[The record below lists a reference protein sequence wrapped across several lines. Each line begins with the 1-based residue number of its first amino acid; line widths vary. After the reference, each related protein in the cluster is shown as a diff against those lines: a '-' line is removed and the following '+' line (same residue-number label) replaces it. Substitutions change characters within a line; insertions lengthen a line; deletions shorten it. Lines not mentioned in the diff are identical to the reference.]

1 MHPDLTRLAA
11 YLDRA
16 LDEEAYADVRG
27 HLLTCPAC
35 AARVEQLR
43 ADARRITA
51 SVAGPA
57 PDVRAA
63 VRARLRRTGPTDWLL
78 RGSAL
83 VGALAALLLFALLIG
98 VRSGSTALGRTPDRV
113 IVVDRSNG
121 QLLAL
126 DADSGAV
133 LGGAP
138 VGDTPTKIRYDANG
152 DQLYVMVKQA
162 ILSVDAQTLTVVA
175 RWEAPQPFD
184 LTSGMVLDAR
194 RGRLYVAQPAA
205 ASIAVLDT
213 ATLVPVGSFGVGRA
227 PGALALTPDG
237 RTLFALDGDGALWTI
252 DTLGATRSAQSLS
265 GGERWPLAW
274 LAVSADGRRL
284 YAMHADGGPQ
294 AWTPRIWSIDVLSG
308 QISAPAALPPGQAP
322 WDLLRLDDGRL
333 AIPRGDGR
341 TGGIT
346 LLAPDD
352 LRVLS
357 RINPD
362 SDEHHAVAGPGGAI
376 FTLNFGHGTT
386 SRYDPSRAQPQT
398 WRTPLTGERP
408 AMPYDGVFV
417 PGGWRWPW

>member
-1 MHPDLTRLAA
+1 MSPRGRCECGSAAAAPRSGRPTAPGRTTMHPDLTRLAA
-11 YLDRA
+11 SLDRA
-16 LDEEAYADVRG
+16 LDEAAQADVRG

-63 VRARLRRTGPTDWLL
+63 VRARLRRTGPAAWML
-78 RGSAL
+78 RG
-83 VGALAALLLFALLIG
+83 GALAGALVALLLFALLIG
-98 VRSGSTALGRTPDRV
+98 VRSGSMTLGRTPDRL

-121 QLLAL
+121 RLLAL

-133 LGGAP
+133 LDSAL
-138 VGDTPTKIRYDANG
+138 VGDTPTKIRFDANSNR
-152 DQLYVMVKQA
+152 LYIMVKQA
-162 ILSVDAQTLTVVA
+162 IMSVDARTLAEGA
-175 RWEAPQPFD
+175 RWDAPKPFD
-184 LTSGMVLDAR
+184 LTSGMALDAR

-213 ATLVPVGSFGVGRA
+213 ASLVPVGSFGVGRA

-265 GGERWPLAW
+265 SAERWPLAW
-274 LAVSADGRRL
+274 LALSADGQTL
-284 YAMHADGGPQ
+284 YVLHADGGPQ
-294 AWTPRIWSIDVLSG
+294 AWTPRIWSVGVLNG
-308 QISAPAALPPGQAP
+308 QISTPAALPPGQAP
-322 WDLLRLDDGRL
+322 WDLLRLDDGRR

-346 LLAPDD
+346 LVAPND

-357 RINPD
+357 RIRPD
-362 SDEHHAVAGPGGAI
+362 SDEHHAVAGPDGGM
-376 FTLNFGHGTT
+376 FTLNFSHGTV
-386 SRYDPSRAQPQT
+386 SRYDLSR
-398 WRTPLTGERP
+398 
-408 AMPYDGVFV
+408 
-417 PGGWRWPW
+417 